1 MKKYNLLKKSIITI
15 IFFKMYIHCCK
26 MQSIVK
32 NRGIEGIY
40 IVKCML
46 KVKSILDSG

>member
-1 MKKYNLLKKSIITI
+1 
-15 IFFKMYIHCCK
+15 

-32 NRGIEGIY
+32 NRGTEGTY

-46 KVKSILDSG
+46 KVKFILDSG

>member
-1 MKKYNLLKKSIITI
+1 
-15 IFFKMYIHCCK
+15 

-32 NRGIEGIY
+32 NRGTEGTY

-46 KVKSILDSG
+46 KVKFIRLRLNQCSIWFKPEFRLFSNPDN